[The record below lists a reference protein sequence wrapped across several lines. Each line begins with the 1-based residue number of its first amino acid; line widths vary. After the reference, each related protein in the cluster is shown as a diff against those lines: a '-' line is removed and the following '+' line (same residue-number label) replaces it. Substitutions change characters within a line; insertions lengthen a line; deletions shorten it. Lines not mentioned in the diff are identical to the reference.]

1 MVKTGYSPFKYCAS
15 SYQLNSN
22 MFPQRLDSP
31 LAYDIAKAMMDGFNR
46 HYRLFR
52 TESARAKHRFET
64 ADWHGQQRA
73 QRERIEFYDLRVLEC
88 TQRLEKEFKAG
99 AQAMDVWQQVKLH
112 YIGLLVDH
120 RQPELAETFFNSVTT
135 KILHRTHFHN
145 DFIFVRPAVS
155 TEYIENDEP
164 QAKPTYRA
172 WYPTRETLGDS
183 IAQVI
188 ASFELQREFE
198 DLPRDCAQVLQ
209 AFSGRMAQATLRA
222 NFQIQVLSSLFYR
235 NKGAYVVGKII
246 NGFSEV
252 PFALPILHARS
263 SEGGQSK
270 LHIDACLFGED
281 DLQMLFSFAR
291 AYFMV
296 DMEVPSAYVQFLRSL
311 MPRKPRAEIYN
322 ALGLAKQGK
331 TLFYR
336 DFLFHLRHSTDKFRI
351 APGIK
356 GMVMLVFDLPSFPYV
371 FKLIKDYYPPQ
382 KDTTREQIKGKY
394 QLVKQHDRVGRMA
407 DTLEYSEVAF
417 ARTRFDDELIAEIEK
432 FAPSQLEISDR
443 DGDGQVEV
451 IIKHLYIERRMIPL
465 NIYLQE
471 AFDAGGANPADT
483 TDKADKARVQ
493 IERGVIEYGNA
504 IKDLV
509 AANIFPG
516 DMLWKNF
523 GVTRNGK
530 VVFYDYDEIEYITDC
545 KFRKVPEPRH
555 EEDEM
560 SGEVWYSVGPKDV
573 FPETFGPFLLGN
585 DAVRS
590 VFMQHHGD
598 LLDAAFWQAHKERI
612 AAGHV
617 HDVFPYE
624 ANKRFAQVDTAQ
636 AAIDSGV

>member
-1 MVKTGYSPFKYCAS
+1 
-15 SYQLNSN
+15 

-31 LAYDIAKAMMDGFNR
+31 LAYEIAKAMMDGFNR

-52 TESARAKHRFET
+52 VESARAKHRFET

-73 QRERIEFYDLRVLEC
+73 QRERIEFYDLRVKEA
-88 TQRLEKEFKAG
+88 TARLEKEFKAG
-99 AQAMDVWQQVKLH
+99 EQPMEVWQQVKLH

-120 RQPELAETFFNSVTT
+120 HQPELAETFFNSVTT

-164 QAKPTYRA
+164 AATPTYRSY
-172 WYPTRETLGDS
+172 YPTRDTLAETIVRIVDN
-183 IAQVI
+183 
-188 ASFELQREFE
+188 FRLQRPFE
-198 DLPRDCAQVLQ
+198 DLPRDAGYVLE
-209 AFSGRMAQATLRA
+209 AMSGRLSHVKLRA
-222 NFQIQVLSSLFYR
+222 NFQIQVLSSLFFR
-235 NKGAYVVGKII
+235 NKGCYVVGKLI
-246 NGFSEV
+246 NGFNEV
-252 PFALPILHARS
+252 PFALPILHNRA
-263 SEGGQSK
+263 GT
-270 LHIDACLFGED
+270 LAIDACLFGEEE
-281 DLQMLFSFAR
+281 MEVLFSFAR

-296 DMEVPSAYVQFLRSL
+296 EMEVPSAYVQFLRSL
-311 MPRKPRAEIYN
+311 MPRKPRGEIYN

-336 DFLFHLRHSTDKFRI
+336 DFLYHLRHSSDKFRI

-371 FKLIKDYYPPQ
+371 FKLIRDYFPPQ
-382 KDTTREQIKGKY
+382 KDTTREQIKAKY
-394 QLVKQHDRVGRMA
+394 LLVKQHDRVGRMA

-417 ARTRFDDELIAEIEK
+417 AYERFDQELIEEIRQC
-432 FAPSQLEISDR
+432 APSQLEISDR
-443 DGDGQVEV
+443 DGDGREEV

-471 AFDAGGANPADT
+471 AFDAAGDAAAAAQAHDQ
-483 TDKADKARVQ
+483 V
-493 IERGVIEYGNA
+493 ERAVIEYGNA

-516 DMLWKNF
+516 DMLFKNF

-530 VVFYDYDEIEYITDC
+530 VVFYDYDEIEYVTDC
-545 KFRKVPEPRH
+545 NFRRIPAAH
-555 EEDEM
+555 NEEEEL
-560 SGEVWYSVGPKDV
+560 SAEVWYRVGPKDV
-573 FPETFGPFLLGN
+573 FPESFAPFLLGN
-585 DAVRS
+585 PEVRE
-590 VFMQHHGD
+590 VFMKHHAD
-598 LLDAAFWQAHKERI
+598 LLDASFWQAHKERI

-624 ANKRFAQVDTAQ
+624 RQKRFVRRHPPR
-636 AAIDSGV
+636 AAGAEVRAAA

>member
-1 MVKTGYSPFKYCAS
+1 V
-15 SYQLNSN
+15 
-22 MFPQRLDSP
+22 FPQKLDSP
-31 LAYDIAKAMMDGFNR
+31 LAYGIAKAMMDGFNR

-73 QRERIEFYDLRVLEC
+73 QRERIEFYDLRVKEC
-88 TQRLEKEFKAG
+88 TMRLEKEFKAG
-99 AQAMDVWQQVKLH
+99 EHPMDVWQQVKLH

-120 RQPELAETFFNSVTT
+120 HQPELAETFFNSVTT
-135 KILHRTHFHN
+135 KILHRTHFQN

-164 QAKPTYRA
+164 AARPTYIA
-172 WYPTRETLGDS
+172 YYPTRETLGATITQAVRYFD
-183 IAQVI
+183 
-188 ASFELQREFE
+188 LRRDFE
-198 DLPRDCAQVLQ
+198 DLERDAGDVLQ
-209 AFSGRMAQATLRA
+209 AMQSRLGQVKLRA
-222 NFQIQVLSSLFYR
+222 NFQLQVLSSLFFR

-246 NGFSEV
+246 NGFNEV
-252 PFALPILHARS
+252 PFALPILHAKS
-263 SEGGQSK
+263 GK
-270 LHIDACLFGED
+270 LVIDAALFGED
-281 DLQMLFSFAR
+281 DLLMLFSFAR

-296 DMEVPSAYVQFLRSL
+296 EMEIPSAYVQFLRSM
-311 MPRKPRAEIYN
+311 MPRKPRNEIYN

-336 DFLFHLRHSTDKFRI
+336 DFLYHLRHSTDKFRI

-382 KDTTREQIKGKY
+382 KDTSREQIKGKY
-394 QLVKQHDRVGRMA
+394 LLVKQHDRVGRMA

-417 ARTRFDDELIAEIEK
+417 PRERFDDELIAEIEK

-443 DGDGQVEV
+443 DGDGQQEV
-451 IIKHLYIERRMIPL
+451 IIKHIYIERRMIPL

-471 AFDAGGANPADT
+471 AFDAGPDDALAQD
-483 TDKADKARVQ
+483 Q

-523 GVTRNGK
+523 GVTRHGK

-545 KFRKVPEPRH
+545 NFRRVPTPRN

-560 SGEVWYSVGPKDV
+560 SGEIWYSVGPRDV

-585 DAVRS
+585 TQVRN
-590 VFMQHHGD
+590 VFMKHHAD
-598 LLDAAFWQAHKERI
+598 LLDAAFWQAQKDRI
-612 AAGHV
+612 QAGHV

-624 ANKRFAQVDTAQ
+624 RDKRFRPEISQL
-636 AAIDSGV
+636 S

>member
-1 MVKTGYSPFKYCAS
+1 V
-15 SYQLNSN
+15 
-22 MFPQRLDSP
+22 FPQRLDST

-73 QRERIEFYDLRVLEC
+73 QRERIEFYDLRVKEC
-88 TQRLEKEFKAG
+88 VMRLEKEFKAG
-99 AQAMDVWQQVKLH
+99 AQPMEVWQQIKLH

-120 RQPELAETFFNSVTT
+120 HQPELAETFFNSVTT

-145 DFIFVRPAVS
+145 SFIFVRPAVS

-164 QAKPTYRA
+164 AATPTYRA
-172 WYPTRETLGDS
+172 YYPTRESMHATLVQ
-183 IAQVI
+183 AVEN
-188 ASFELQREFE
+188 FRLQKPFE
-198 DLPRDCAQVLQ
+198 DLPRDAGFV
-209 AFSGRMAQATLRA
+209 MAVMDAHLGDMTLRA
-222 NFQIQVLSSLFYR
+222 NFQIQVLSTLFYR
-235 NKGAYVVGKII
+235 NKGAYALGKII
-246 NGFSEV
+246 NGFNEV
-252 PFALPILHARS
+252 PFALPILHTP
-263 SEGGQSK
+263 EGK
-270 LHIDACLFGED
+270 LVIDAALLGED
-281 DLQMLFSFAR
+281 DLLILFSFAR

-296 DMEVPSAYVQFLRSL
+296 DMEIPSAYVQFLRSM
-311 MPRKPRAEIYN
+311 MPYKPRAEIYN

-336 DFLFHLRHSTDKFRI
+336 DFLYHLRHSTDQFRI

-382 KDTTREQIKGKY
+382 KDTSREQIKGKY

-417 ARTRFDDELIAEIEK
+417 PRARFDDALIAEIEK

-443 DGDGQVEV
+443 DGDGHMEV

-471 AFDAGGANPADT
+471 AFDAGLDNARPHAQME
-483 TDKADKARVQ
+483 KA
-493 IERGVIEYGNA
+493 VIEYGNA

-509 AANIFPG
+509 RANIFPG

-523 GVTRNGK
+523 GVTRHGK

-545 KFRKVPEPRH
+545 KFRRVPEPRN

-585 DAVRS
+585 TAVRE
-590 VFMQHHGD
+590 VFMKHHAD
-598 LLDAAFWQAHKERI
+598 LLEATFWQSHKESI
-612 AAGHV
+612 QAGVV

-624 ANKRFAQVDTAQ
+624 LEKRFVR
-636 AAIDSGV
+636 

>member
-1 MVKTGYSPFKYCAS
+1 
-15 SYQLNSN
+15 
-22 MFPQRLDSP
+22 MFPQQLDSP

-73 QRERIEFYDLRVLEC
+73 QRERIEFYDLRVKEASV
-88 TQRLEKEFKAG
+88 RLEKEFRAHE
-99 AQAMDVWQQVKLH
+99 QPMEVWQQVKLH
-112 YIGLLVDH
+112 YIGLLIDH
-120 RQPELAETFFNSVTT
+120 HQPELAETFFNSVTT
-135 KILHRTHFHN
+135 KILHRTYFHN

-155 TEYIENDEP
+155 TEYIENEEP
-164 QAKPTYRA
+164 AAKPTYRA
-172 WYPTRETLGDS
+172 YYPGRDTLHETMVR
-183 IAQVI
+183 IIENFQ
-188 ASFELQREFE
+188 LQRPFQ
-198 DLPRDCAQVLQ
+198 DLPRDARRVVQ
-209 AFSGRMAQATLRA
+209 AFGARLAQMTLRA
-222 NFQIQVLSSLFYR
+222 NFQVQVLSSLFYR

-246 NGFSEV
+246 NGFNEV
-252 PFALPILHARS
+252 PFALPILH
-263 SEGGQSK
+263 GDDGQ
-270 LHIDACLFGED
+270 LVVDACLFGED
-281 DLQMLFSFAR
+281 DLLMLFSFAR

-336 DFLFHLRHSTDKFRI
+336 DFLYHLRHSSDKLRI

-371 FKLIKDYYPPQ
+371 FKIIKDYYPPQ

-394 QLVKQHDRVGRMA
+394 LLVKQHDRVGRMA

-417 ARTRFDDELIAEIEK
+417 SRDRFEDDLIEEIRK

-443 DGDGQVEV
+443 DGDGQEEV

-465 NIYLQE
+465 NLYLQE
-471 AFDAGGANPADT
+471 AFDAGAT
-483 TDKADKARVQ
+483 EQV
-493 IERGVIEYGNA
+493 ERAVVEYGNA

-545 KFRKVPEPRH
+545 NFRRVPPPRN
-555 EEDEM
+555 EDDEM
-560 SGEVWYSVGPKDV
+560 SGEIWYAVGPRDV

-585 DAVRS
+585 PAVRE
-590 VFMQHHGD
+590 VFMRHHPD
-598 LLDAAFWQAHKERI
+598 LLDAAFWQSHKERI
-612 AAGHV
+612 ESGYV
-617 HDVFPYE
+617 FDVFPYDPE
-624 ANKRFAQVDTAQ
+624 KRFVGSPVT
-636 AAIDSGV
+636 S